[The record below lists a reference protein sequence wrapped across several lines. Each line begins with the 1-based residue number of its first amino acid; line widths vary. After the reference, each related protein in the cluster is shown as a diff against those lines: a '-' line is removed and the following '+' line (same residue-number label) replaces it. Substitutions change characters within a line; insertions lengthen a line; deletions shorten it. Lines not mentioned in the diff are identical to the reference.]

1 MGLSLTNLGLSLIG
15 LQLISRLSTFV
26 LNQALIRLVSPES
39 LGRSSVQFEVLI
51 NTILFLSRESIRIN
65 LSRSQDEFKSLMTD
79 DENNSHGGD
88 KELDCS
94 EGPSKVDFNKAVKNF
109 RKRRKQQI
117 LNISF
122 LSIPLGF
129 ITSTVLFTTYY
140 YYSDLKTLS
149 NEPRSLIS
157 KLNVPEPSRLSG
169 LYLFCLDRFDCL
181 KASLFIYYVSS
192 LIELMSEPA
201 YLYLILIGRVDRRIR
216 VEGLSLLTRTF
227 LNFTIVFLGSYLSTP
242 LKSFFKIRS
251 LDSNLFDDDQFS
263 LLAFSLGQLG
273 FSLTLLIGLWFNVLE
288 QSNRNNNKAD
298 NRRFDL
304 VPQNLNVDGQN
315 SLIKLENWLDYTE
328 LKLCFALFRQ
338 SILKQFLTEG
348 DKMFIAKFCPIANQG
363 GYALAMNYGSLV
375 ARIVFHPIEE
385 TSRLFFSK
393 NLSNPSL
400 ILSSKEPEL
409 AKNKD
414 IMIKSQEKEESSER
428 SVQLLLNLIKFYNY
442 LGLILISFGPPYIQ
456 LLLTILIGTRSDYL
470 REGNL
475 STVVIVL
482 KTYCFLLPL
491 LGINGVLEG
500 FCQSVSNQ
508 AQLDRMSKM
517 MIFWCVAFIAA
528 VRVFSSDYSRISLG
542 VSSEVAIVLATVVN
556 MICRI
561 IFGWNF
567 LVQFSKTSHRNYISP
582 KNTQTIKST
591 KSNSTDDDKENYYRE
606 VGSKGI
612 GFQKCLPSYIGSMSF
627 LIFGYLTRLSES
639 SYILI
644 NNDSN
649 GHSEGE
655 HAGDVS
661 MSMISHVTNNKT
673 FQFKHILIG
682 FISFTLC
689 FFITLLSERK
699 NIEKVFKGSKGFM
712 KIKNKND

>member
-65 LSRSQDEFKSLMTD
+65 LSRSQDEFKI
-79 DENNSHGGD
+79 
-88 KELDCS
+88 
-94 EGPSKVDFNKAVKNF
+94 KNF

-149 NEPRSLIS
+149 NEPRT
-157 KLNVPEPSRLSG
+157 
-169 LYLFCLDRFDCL
+169 
-181 KASLFIYYVSS
+181 SLFIYYVSS

-567 LVQFSKTSHRNYISP
+567 LVQFFKTI
-582 KNTQTIKST
+582 
-591 KSNSTDDDKENYYRE
+591 
-606 VGSKGI
+606 GSKGI

-689 FFITLLSERK
+689 FFITS
-699 NIEKVFKGSKGFM
+699 V
-712 KIKNKND
+712 